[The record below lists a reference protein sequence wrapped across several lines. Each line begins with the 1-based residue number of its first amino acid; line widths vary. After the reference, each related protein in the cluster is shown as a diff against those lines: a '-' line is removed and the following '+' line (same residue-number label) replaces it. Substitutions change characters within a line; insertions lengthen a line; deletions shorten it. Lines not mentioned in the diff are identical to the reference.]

1 MTKNFVKKTKD
12 LGFQPL
18 QGSWFCAWKEPCIHA
33 LLLSGCS
40 YGVPLSFSSY
50 KMILGD
56 FSYSLS
62 VMCLPLSCILTSPQ
76 NWQ

>member
-18 QGSWFCAWKEPCIHA
+18 QGSWFCAWKELCTHA

-40 YGVPLSFSSY
+40 CGVPLSFSSY